1 MLAQISVGRVVVD
14 IVVLTL
20 LAFPLLVFQ
29 LWVKPYKR
37 GFYCDDESLRY
48 PYRDSTVSRY
58 MLVVVGLLVPASLI
72 VFAEMFRAFLWEKQC
87 QNYFHS
93 YRVRRYPV
101 HRFLVRLYIFLGY
114 FLLGVIFNQLL
125 VDIAKYTIGRHRPH
139 FIDIC
144 RPMKDGVDFATS
156 CPADHRYI
164 TDFNCTGNRKGLI
177 TESML
182 SFYSGHTAFS
192 FFGAWFTALYL
203 QARLYRPL
211 YSRLILPIIQFCLFG
226 GAAYVGFTR
235 VSDYKHHW
243 SDVLVGALLGSA
255 IGIIMALFVAEVFK
269 RREIPKC
276 EEGLCKPTMGCMVP
290 APKSGGDVESGMHQS
305 DAVMRPLTT
314 HTVTVTHELSPSS
327 NECEG
332 LSHSGQQR
340 L

>member
-1 MLAQISVGRVVVD
+1 MVAQISLTRVLVD
-14 IVVLTL
+14 VFILAL
-20 LAFPLLVFQ
+20 LAFPLLIFQ
-29 LWVKPYKR
+29 FWVKPYKR

-48 PYRDSTVSRY
+48 PYRASTVSRY
-58 MLVVVGLLVPASLI
+58 MLIVVGLFIPASLI
-72 VFAEMFRAFLWEKQC
+72 VFTELFRAFFWEKKRTEYFS
-87 QNYFHS
+87 NYKLK
-93 YRVRRYPV
+93 RYPV

-144 RPMKDGVDFATS
+144 RPVKNSIDYS
-156 CPADHRYI
+156 NNCPTDHRYI
-164 TDFNCTGNRKGLI
+164 TDFECSGDNQVLI

-192 FFGAWFTALYL
+192 FFGAWFTTLYL

-211 YSRLILPIIQFCLFG
+211 YSRLILPIIQFGLFG

-243 SDVLVGALLGSA
+243 SDVLVGALIGSA
-255 IGIIMALFVAEVFK
+255 IGIVVALFVAEVFK

-276 EEGLCKPTMGCMVP
+276 EERLCHPTMGCMVEKP
-290 APKSGGDVESGMHQS
+290 NIDVEGGVRQGG
-305 DAVMRPLTT
+305 AVLQPVTSQ
-314 HTVTVTHELSPSS
+314 TVTVTHELAPS
-327 NECEG
+327 
-332 LSHSGQQR
+332 LPDYDDASHPSQR